1 VSETNCDSCDCRL
14 LQPWGFH
21 GLELC
26 GPCCTGESDTVDT
39 LTYDCVNR
47 CKVKGTDSTE
57 REIDRGD
64 PVCCPFCKGPV
75 TLTGKAVR
83 PE

>member
-1 VSETNCDSCDCRL
+1 MSETNCDSCDCPL

-39 LTYDCVNR
+39 LTYSCPNKCHD
-47 CKVKGTDSTE
+47 GF
-57 REIDRGD
+57 EIAVGNQ
-64 PVCCPFCKGPV
+64 PVCPSCNEVGE
-75 TLTGKAVR
+75 LTGKAVR
-83 PE
+83 PK